1 MRKGLE
7 WSAITDLRFRD
18 NDDALREIAKLLRD
32 GHADQYFLDLLA
44 EHIDPDCKSRT
55 RVKLVP
61 NRTNGAGPPRDKP
74 DLALEEFLE
83 VQIDVFEEKV
93 EAVFAEAKERLGAS
107 RSKCA
112 RVLKRVRERRR
123 NNPELRDL
131 MQKSAMRLRDLG
143 DPDYQPISGMSH

>member
-7 WSAITDLRFRD
+7 WTALWDLRFRD
-18 NDDALREIAKLLRD
+18 NDDALRDIAKLLR
-32 GHADQYFLDLLA
+32 GGQADQYFLDLLA
-44 EHIDPDCKSRT
+44 EHIDPDCNSRT
-55 RVKLVP
+55 RVKLIPV
-61 NRTNGAGPPRDKP
+61 RTNGSGPPPAKNN
-74 DLALEEFLE
+74 LALEEFLE

-93 EAVFAEAKERLGAS
+93 EAVFAEAKERFGAS

-123 NNPELRDL
+123 DNPELRDL
-131 MQKSAMRLRDLG
+131 MRISALELRDLG